1 MRTPDLPAA
10 YFAVIFTSHRTD
22 AHDDEYAAVAARMAE
37 LAEEQPG
44 FLGIDSARDPD
55 GRGITVSYWRS
66 EADIA
71 AWKAVAEHVDAQ
83 RAGRSRFY
91 DWYSTRVA
99 RVERQYEY
107 RADGSDTDIDD
118 EVAATPET

>member
-55 GRGITVSYWRS
+55 GRGITVSYWRD
-66 EADIA
+66 ADAIA
-71 AWKAVAEHVDAQ
+71 EWRSHPEHLDAQ
-83 RAGRSRFY
+83 AAGRT
-91 DWYSTRVA
+91 DWYAWYELRVA
-99 RVERQYEY
+99 TVD
-107 RADGSDTDIDD
+107 RARSFTMPT
-118 EVAATPET
+118 E

>member
-1 MRTPDLPAA
+1 MRSPDLPAA
-10 YFAVIFTSHRTD
+10 YWAVIFTSQRTGDHD
-22 AHDDEYAAVAARMAE
+22 AEYGVVAARMAE

-66 EADIA
+66 EDDLR

-83 RAGRSRFY
+83 RAGRDRFY
-91 DWYSTRVA
+91 DWYSTRIA
-99 RVERQYEY
+99 RVERQYEF
-107 RADGSDTDIDD
+107 RAD
-118 EVAATPET
+118 